1 MAMSSAIW
9 VNPRQP
15 QTLYIGQ
22 ILMYIR
28 GVMALLFGGAIR
40 SIGHSELFGSKL
52 LATVYLLLLTVGL
65 IAGAF
70 GIANEKRWGYRLGVV
85 AAFAPLVVTAYILL
99 PDDIAAL
106 FTHGDVFISVVFDV
120 ALVALLL
127 HDSSREYQRIW
138 FR

>member
-1 MAMSSAIW
+1 MTMSDAIW

-28 GVMALLFGGAIR
+28 GVMAILFGGAIG
-40 SIGHSELFGSKL
+40 SIGSSELFDSTL
-52 LATVYLLLLTVGL
+52 LTTAYLLLLTVGL

-85 AAFAPLVVTAYILL
+85 SAFAPLLVTAYILL

-106 FTHGDVFISVVFDV
+106 FTHGDIFISVMFDV

-138 FR
+138 FK